1 MSILIY
7 SRNITLSSYMKGE
20 LHGGPTCEAYP
31 SYEREGQRLSN
42 NFPLSTRAFVD
53 FMPYDYHGHNGPI
66 MRGMTVF
73 IMEKEFAVN

>member
-1 MSILIY
+1 MVDPHVKPIPH
-7 SRNITLSSYMKGE
+7 M
-20 LHGGPTCEAYP
+20 
-31 SYEREGQRLSN
+31 REGGQRLSN

-66 MRGMTVF
+66 IRGMTVF